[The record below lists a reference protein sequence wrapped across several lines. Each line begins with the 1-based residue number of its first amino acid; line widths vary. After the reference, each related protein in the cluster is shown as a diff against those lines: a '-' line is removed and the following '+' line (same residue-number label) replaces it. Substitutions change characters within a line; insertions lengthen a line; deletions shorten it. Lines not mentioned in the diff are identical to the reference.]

1 MILGV
6 IAIVEKEKR
15 KKKGETRKE
24 KRKQK
29 LEGWTISW
37 QFLEAPA
44 MRYMVSEENCGAYM
58 PRVIAWREMT
68 HGFVNL
74 MARANGFP

>member
-1 MILGV
+1 MILEV
-6 IAIVEKEKR
+6 IAITS
-15 KKKGETRKE
+15 KKKKKEEETWKE
-24 KRKQK
+24 KRKQR
-29 LEGWTISW
+29 LSEGWTISW

-58 PRVIAWREMT
+58 LRVIAWREMT